1 MSLCDKCL
9 EMFDTELMHDTQNL
23 RLKLISEETK
33 IIQFMDRIMSWLKF
47 EKEANYLSHD
57 CNHTQLRVFGPAKAK
72 KFNITKPKA
81 NSKAKDKNVSTAKF
95 KVKRLKSSPNK
106 NSRTTK
112 SSIQVE
118 ESSQL
123 QPTIQDENIAMLKL

>member
-1 MSLCDKCL
+1 MCL
-9 EMFDTELMHDTQNL
+9 KMFDTELMHDTQKL

-33 IIQFMDRIMSWLKF
+33 IIKFMDRIMSWLKF

-81 NSKAKDKNVSTAKF
+81 VSKAKKKNVPTAKL
-95 KVKRLKSSPNK
+95 KVKRVKS
-106 NSRTTK
+106 
-112 SSIQVE
+112 
-118 ESSQL
+118 
-123 QPTIQDENIAMLKL
+123 